1 MKLLN
6 LNLIAALV
14 LSVGLFSCKAKQ
26 AANKTKTTTMDTIK
40 TASGLQ
46 YVITQSNPK
55 GQSPKTGDKVVV
67 HYTGKLTNDTVFDSS
82 VKRGQPFQF
91 DLGKGRVI
99 KGWDE
104 GIALLK
110 KGEKATLIIP
120 AELGYGNRAA
130 GSIPPNSTLIF
141 DVELLDIIE
150 KVVPKPY
157 DTKGKDTL
165 TLPSGL
171 KYILVEEG
179 KGAKTEAGKNVA
191 VHYTGY
197 LPDGKIFDSSVE
209 RGLPINFKLGAGQV
223 IKGWDEGIQQL
234 KIGSK
239 ARFIIPSNLGYGDQ
253 GYPPVIPPKAT
264 LIFDVEVV
272 NQQ

>member
-1 MKLLN
+1 MKFFNLKNLL
-6 LNLIAALV
+6 ALAV
-14 LSVGLFSCKAKQ
+14 LTGAIYCPFKSAGFSLKKE
-26 AANKTKTTTMDTIK
+26 KMDTIK

-55 GQSPKTGDKVVV
+55 GQSPKAGDKVVV

-120 AELGYGNRAA
+120 AELGYGNRSA

-150 KVVPKPY
+150 KVIPKPY
-157 DTKGKDTL
+157 DTKGKDTV
-165 TLPSGL
+165 TMPSGL
-171 KYILVEEG
+171 KYILVEQG
-179 KGAKTEAGKNVA
+179 KGNKAVAGKNVL

-209 RGLPINFKLGAGQV
+209 RGSPINFILGNGQV

-234 KIGSK
+234 NVGSK
-239 ARFIIPSNLGYGDQ
+239 ARLIIPSDLGYGDR
-253 GYPPVIPPKAT
+253 GYPPVIPPKSE

-272 NQQ
+272 NQ

>member
-1 MKLLN
+1 MNFFNLKNLLAVTV
-6 LNLIAALV
+6 LTGV
-14 LSVGLFSCKAKQ
+14 LSYPVKSASASLKKE
-26 AANKTKTTTMDTIK
+26 KMDTIK

-55 GQSPKTGDKVVV
+55 GQSPKNGDKVVV

-120 AELGYGNRAA
+120 SELGYGNRSA

-157 DTKGKDTL
+157 DTKGKDTI

-171 KYILVEEG
+171 KYILVEQG
-179 KGAKTEAGKNVA
+179 KGSKAVAGKNVM

-197 LPDGKIFDSSVE
+197 LPDGKIFDSSIE
-209 RGLPINFKLGAGQV
+209 RGSPINFVLGNGQV

-234 KIGSK
+234 NVGSK
-239 ARFIIPSNLGYGDQ
+239 ARLIIPSDLGYGDR
-253 GYPPVIPPKAT
+253 GYPPVIPPKSE

-272 NQQ
+272 NQ